1 MNPAA
6 NKPGRDDPLPPNPIP
21 LETLADREP
30 VVPGAL
36 LLVSEEVV
44 AAAAVEAAMP
54 HAISVKKPGV
64 SHLRT
69 LPMADDAF

>member
-1 MNPAA
+1 
-6 NKPGRDDPLPPNPIP
+6 
-21 LETLADREP
+21 LADREP

-44 AAAAVEAAMP
+44 AAVEAAMP